1 MAVLDRVFTTTD
13 LEAQY
18 PLINVKG
25 ASRLGSDHVPLL
37 VNFGTNQEK
46 KPFLFRFEKWWLQQE
61 GFLDIVK
68 KCWESLCHHTDPLE
82 RWQFKLRSLRRKLK
96 GWSLNLNSELKKKKQ
111 ALLEEFDVLDVFSE
125 ENNLDDGERAR
136 LQEVKCE
143 LEHIWQMEETK
154 AKQRSRDRFIK
165 EGDRNTAYFQALA
178 NQRNRKKNINAL
190 LGPEGECVENK
201 GMLEIVTNFY
211 KKLFGYEQKPDIHL
225 EDSFWEPDEMI
236 SIAEN
241 EMLDA
246 PLTEEEI
253 KSSIFGSYA
262 DGAPGPDGF
271 PFLFW
276 NKSKDD
282 IVESSNI

>member
-1 MAVLDRVFTTTD
+1 MIAVDSGR
-13 LEAQY
+13 
-18 PLINVKG
+18 
-25 ASRLGSDHVPLL
+25 
-37 VNFGTNQEK
+37 
-46 KPFLFRFEKWWLQQE
+46 
-61 GFLDIVK
+61 
-68 KCWESLCHHTDPLE
+68 
-82 RWQFKLRSLRRKLK
+82 
-96 GWSLNLNSELKKKKQ
+96 LNSELKKKKQ

-165 EGDRNTAYFQALA
+165 EGDRNTAYFQTLA
-178 NQRNRKKNINAL
+178 NQINRKKNINAL

-253 KSSIFGSYA
+253 KSAIFGSYA

-271 PFLFW
+271 PFLFYQRFW
-276 NKSKDD
+276 DLIKLDFMALVDAFNGNELDIARLNYVILTLIPKEENATEMKKFRPIALINCSFKIFSKALNNRLIRIIDRLISPNQTAFIKAD
-282 IVESSNI
+282 IFWRV